1 MSHCGS
7 TELQDSDLT
16 LPSSFFDIAALHLD
30 SMNLSSSNIAGLEDL
45 ILSAMSSDNVN
56 RIEDDILPGPWMVGP
71 ESPLFSRRQ

>member
-16 LPSSFFDIAALHLD
+16 LPSSFFNIAALHLD
-30 SMNLSSSNIAGLEDL
+30 SMNLSSSNVAGLEDL
-45 ILSAMSSDNVN
+45 ILSAMSSDN
-56 RIEDDILPGPWMVGP
+56 RIEDDILPGPWMVGS